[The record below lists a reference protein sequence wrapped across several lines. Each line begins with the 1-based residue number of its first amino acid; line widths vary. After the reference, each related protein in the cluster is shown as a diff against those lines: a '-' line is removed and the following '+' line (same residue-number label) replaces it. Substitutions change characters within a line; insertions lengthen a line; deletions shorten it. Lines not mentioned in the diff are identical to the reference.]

1 MALVIFEVESLSKV
15 MTNMDHMSFERFAW
29 TKQAPWG
36 RIEGDLSRAKWPVNV
51 QCEPKDK
58 SKLVKEPVAKIVRL
72 EASYIGG
79 KLAREVK
86 AAHMNIL
93 QAVIY

>member
-1 MALVIFEVESLSKV
+1 
-15 MTNMDHMSFERFAW
+15 MTSRER
-29 TKQAPWG
+29 
-36 RIEGDLSRAKWPVNV
+36 IPVNV
-51 QCEPKDK
+51 QYEPKDK
-58 SKLVKEPVAKIVRL
+58 SKLVKEPVAKILRL

-86 AAHMNIL
+86 AAHMKIL

>member
-1 MALVIFEVESLSKV
+1 
-15 MTNMDHMSFERFAW
+15 MTSRERIPA
-29 TKQAPWG
+29 
-36 RIEGDLSRAKWPVNV
+36 NV
-51 QCEPKDK
+51 QCEPNDK
-58 SKLVKEPVAKIVRL
+58 SKLVKEPVAKIVQL

-86 AAHMNIL
+86 AAQMKNL

>member
-1 MALVIFEVESLSKV
+1 
-15 MTNMDHMSFERFAW
+15 MTSHERV
-29 TKQAPWG
+29 
-36 RIEGDLSRAKWPVNV
+36 PVNV

-58 SKLVKEPVAKIVRL
+58 SKLVKEPVAKIMRL

-86 AAHMNIL
+86 AAHMNNL